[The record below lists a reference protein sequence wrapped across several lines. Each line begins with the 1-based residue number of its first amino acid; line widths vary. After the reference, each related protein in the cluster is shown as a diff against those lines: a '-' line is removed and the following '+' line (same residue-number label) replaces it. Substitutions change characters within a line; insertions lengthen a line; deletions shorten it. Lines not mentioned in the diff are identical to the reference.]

1 MSLRAGRS
9 SATEGQRTTVPLPPG
24 GPHIG
29 HVLALEAGHHPEKV
43 SGTLNGYAL
52 MTGLRRLSG

>member
-1 MSLRAGRS
+1 MRVVEVVGQTLSGDDRLRNSLISG
-9 SATEGQRTTVPLPPG
+9 TFWP
-24 GPHIG
+24 
-29 HVLALEAGHHPEKV
+29 LEAGHHPEKV